1 MKRIFIIA
9 LLSLSLLLTACS
21 YLSRFSPSV
30 ETTAAALNT
39 TAAVTIIPTAAP
51 TTVQTATQAP
61 TTQTASAEP
70 TSITATITTTTGST
84 APVISGAN
92 TLTGTFQGYEWGD
105 YLHVSILGDDGTT
118 YDFFV
123 LKYPGVEVETLDI
136 GQKVKVIWQNS
147 NEYLDPPGDNVNL
160 DKVLSIELI
169 G

>member
-1 MKRIFIIA
+1 MKRILIIA

-21 YLSRFSPSV
+21 YLSHFSPSV

-39 TAAVTIIPTAAP
+39 TAAVTIIPTTAP

-70 TSITATITTTTGST
+70 TTITATITTTGAT

-147 NEYLDPPGDNVNL
+147 DEYLDPPGDNVNL